1 VRRSRLQGRSLA
13 ASAALDERCER
24 CLDVALVVG
33 IVPDELLTYRLRR
46 IGQKFAPSFAH
57 KMLPSA
63 LIWIKQRPPCGSSAT
78 MTSAAVIVEMIVKKR
93 THALVI

>member
-1 VRRSRLQGRSLA
+1 MRLSVFRGVAHVARETRAVRRSRLQGRSLA

-46 IGQKFAPSFAH
+46 GPQADR
-57 KMLPSA
+57 
-63 LIWIKQRPPCGSSAT
+63 RPNRSEIC
-78 MTSAAVIVEMIVKKR
+78 AVFCS
-93 THALVI
+93 